1 MILAFFLLLRLNSTQ
16 IWTLCWGENFEI
28 NAENHQKVPNSV
40 THEDR
45 LRARKIR
52 EKNLKSPHPN
62 ERSWV
67 LMSAH
72 SFMAPCLWLLL
83 SSPEC
88 SLLHGAK
95 LMIAHGCSWVL
106 NGDQEHSKLLLAAY
120 ECSWGLMGAHKCSWL
135 LISSTHEKPWAWHH
149 GAMSTHESS
158 RADMSMVPFGY
169 ER

>member
-1 MILAFFLLLRLNSTQ
+1 MIQHHFAVLVLKLKRLSLKGKFCVTGCPL
-16 IWTLCWGENFEI
+16 TLFPRVLWC
-28 NAENHQKVPNSV
+28 
-40 THEDR
+40 HE
-45 LRARKIR
+45 
-52 EKNLKSPHPN
+52 H
-62 ERSWV
+62 SWV

-72 SFMAPCLWLLL
+72 SFNAPWLWLLL

-158 RADMSMVPFGY
+158 RADMSMVPWGY

>member
-1 MILAFFLLLRLNSTQ
+1 MTAILPRKWFVGKSMVLLSAVLQGNASSQYPSTRSLQ
-16 IWTLCWGENFEI
+16 G
-28 NAENHQKVPNSV
+28 KRS
-40 THEDR
+40 EDR
-45 LRARKIR
+45 IVCKI
-52 EKNLKSPHPN
+52 EI
-62 ERSWV
+62 V
-67 LMSAH
+67 LSTSAH
-72 SFMAPCLWLLL
+72 SFIAPWLWLLL

-158 RADMSMVPFGY
+158 IADMCMVSWGY
-169 ER
+169 DR